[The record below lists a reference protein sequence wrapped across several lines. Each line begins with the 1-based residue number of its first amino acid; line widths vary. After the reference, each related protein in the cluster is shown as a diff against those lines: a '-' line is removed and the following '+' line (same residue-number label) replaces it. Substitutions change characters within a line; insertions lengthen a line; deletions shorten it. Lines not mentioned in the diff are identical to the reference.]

1 MAKIL
6 WYGDAVSH
14 TGFSRVTHSILK
26 HLQKNSNHEIVV
38 FGINYTGDPHDYPFK
53 IYPATAANPHDRF
66 GLQRLPGI
74 VEKEKPDFIICLN
87 DIWIVN
93 QVWEKI
99 HFLQPQL
106 KFKFIP
112 YFPIDSERYVDSM
125 LRFIKDWDFSI
136 TFTIEQAQRIQN
148 HDVQPKML
156 GVLPHGIDEGKF
168 FPKDRDE
175 ARKELGIPTD
185 RFIVL
190 NANRN
195 QPRKRIDLTI
205 QAFAEF
211 AKDKPDT
218 MLYLHMS
225 EKDLGWSVRELFDS
239 EMKRRGVDPTNRLI
253 MTSRN
258 INYMEAPSDEILNL
272 IYNSCDVGINTADG
286 EGWGLVPFE
295 HASCKR
301 AQIVPN
307 HTSCRDIWKNKA
319 PLINVATWVRDK
331 DLSVER
337 GIIDVGSAVDHLNT
351 LYEDETYREHVAKE
365 CYEVTQNPSYRWD
378 KIALGFEKAMEDLSK

>member
-14 TGFSRVTHSILK
+14 TGFARVTHSLLD
-26 HLQKNSNHEIVV
+26 HLSKNHEVVV
-38 FGINYTGDPHDYPFK
+38 FGINYNGDPHEYPFK
-53 IYPATAANPHDRF
+53 VYPASGVHPGDRF
-66 GLQRLPGI
+66 GLARLPMV
-74 VEKEKPDFIICLN
+74 VEEEKPEFIIALN
-87 DIWIVN
+87 DIWMIN

-99 HFLQPQL
+99 HFLQPSL
-106 KFKFIP
+106 GFKFIP
-112 YFPIDSERYVDSM
+112 YFPIDSERYADSM
-125 LRFIKDWDFSI
+125 LRYVKDWDFSV
-136 TFTIEQAQRIQN
+136 TFTIQQAQRIHN
-148 HDVQPKML
+148 HNVQPKMI
-156 GVLPHGIDEGKF
+156 GVLPHGIDQGKF
-168 FPKDRDE
+168 FPMDRVE
-175 ARKELGIPTD
+175 ARKRLKLPED
-185 RFIVL
+185 KFIVL

-225 EKDLGWSVRELFDS
+225 EKDLGWSVREVFNS
-239 EMKRRGVDPTNRLI
+239 EMQRRGLDPTNRMI
-253 MTSRN
+253 MTSRH
-258 INYMEAPSDEILNL
+258 IDYMAPPTDETLNL
-272 IYNSCDVGINTADG
+272 IYNCCDVGINTADG

-307 HTSCRDIWKNKA
+307 HTSCKDIWTGSGC
-319 PLINVATWVRDK
+319 LIDVAAWVRDK

-337 GIIDVGSAVDHLNT
+337 GIIKVDSAVEHLNK
-351 LYEDETYREHVAKE
+351 LYHDEEFRNQVAED
-365 CYEVTQNPSYRWD
+365 CYEVTQNPAYRWD
-378 KIALGFEKAMEDLSK
+378 QIALGFEKAMEDLVK